1 MVKTLSHYVAGEW
14 VTPAESA
21 WTDDINPSDATQLLA
36 RIPQGEQDVVERACE
51 GAQTAFARWRA
62 TAGPA
67 RAEIM
72 HRAANRLAE
81 QRQELANI
89 VALEVGKPIGE
100 ALQEVDRGVV
110 ILRYFAE
117 ETVHPIGQVIPAQR
131 ADSLQFTLQQPLG
144 PLAVISPWNF
154 PVAIPLWKIAPALAY
169 GNTVVW
175 KPAEVASLTAAHLT

>member
-1 MVKTLSHYVAGEW
+1 NL
-14 VTPAESA
+14 
-21 WTDDINPSDATQLLA
+21 
-36 RIPQGEQDVVERACE
+36 
-51 GAQTAFARWRA
+51 
-62 TAGPA
+62 
-67 RAEIM
+67 
-72 HRAANRLAE
+72 LAE
-81 QRQELANI
+81 QRQELGQI

-131 ADSLQFTLQQPLG
+131 ADSLQFTLRQPLG

-175 KPAEVASLTAAHLT
+175 KPAEVASLTAARLVEVFAAAGLPKGVLNLVLGKGSQVGDALLKHSAI